1 MCYLSETFF
10 PPPSL
15 KGWISPFGPYPIF
28 YRASPP
34 ASYPDPLLRLKGW
47 ILPYDHTQTGQ
58 YYQLGNFPVCQVAGQ
73 YVHLAGWELFHQSC
87 WEWETDKFFPAM
99 FQMLKIA
106 SESFIPAL
114 LLFLGLFLK
123 IELSAPVPHQSL
135 KTGCCREV
143 ILVVRDAL

>member
-1 MCYLSETFF
+1 
-10 PPPSL
+10 
-15 KGWISPFGPYPIF
+15 
-28 YRASPP
+28 
-34 ASYPDPLLRLKGW
+34 
-47 ILPYDHTQTGQ
+47 
-58 YYQLGNFPVCQVAGQ
+58 
-73 YVHLAGWELFHQSC
+73 
-87 WEWETDKFFPAM
+87 M

>member
-1 MCYLSETFF
+1 M
-10 PPPSL
+10 
-15 KGWISPFGPYPIF
+15 
-28 YRASPP
+28 
-34 ASYPDPLLRLKGW
+34 
-47 ILPYDHTQTGQ
+47 
-58 YYQLGNFPVCQVAGQ
+58 
-73 YVHLAGWELFHQSC
+73 HLAGWELFHQSC
-87 WEWETDKFFPAM
+87 WESETDKFFPAM

-143 ILVVRDAL
+143 ILVVGDAL